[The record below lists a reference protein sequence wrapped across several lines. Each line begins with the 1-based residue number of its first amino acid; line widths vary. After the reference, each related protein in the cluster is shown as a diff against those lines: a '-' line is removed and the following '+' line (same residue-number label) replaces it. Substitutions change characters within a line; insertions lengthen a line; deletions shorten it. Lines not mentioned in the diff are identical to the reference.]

1 MGRDTLRFRDAE
13 GRRGGRRGRDRR
25 LVPRPHGAFQGAADG
40 GVRAAAQDLD
50 RQDPEVRAA
59 RAGAGA
65 RPGPM
70 TTNDLFDLSGQ
81 AAIVTG
87 ASSGLGRR
95 FAVPLARAGARVAG
109 AARRTER
116 LAEVA
121 REIEAFDGRAFPIAL
136 DVTDG
141 TSVRDAVAA
150 AETELGPI
158 AVLVNNAGTADAQA
172 PLEQDEADWDRV
184 FDTNL
189 KGAWRMSQEVA
200 RHMVRLGHGGRIVN
214 IGSILGGRAMGRV
227 AAYSASKAGLMQL
240 TRTLALTLARH
251 DIRVN
256 AIAPGYFETDLNRGF
271 LAGEAGKALIERIPL
286 RRTGRHDELDGALLL
301 LASGASGYMTGSIVT
316 VDGGFR

>member
-1 MGRDTLRFRDAE
+1 
-13 GRRGGRRGRDRR
+13 
-25 LVPRPHGAFQGAADG
+25 
-40 GVRAAAQDLD
+40 
-50 RQDPEVRAA
+50 
-59 RAGAGA
+59 
-65 RPGPM
+65 M
-70 TTNDLFDLSGQ
+70 TTRDFFDLSGQ

-95 FAVPLARAGARVAG
+95 FAVTLARAGAKVAV
-109 AARRTER
+109 AARRTDR

-121 REIEAFDGRAFPIAL
+121 REIEAFDGRAFPVAL
-136 DVTDG
+136 DVTDAA
-141 TSVRDAVAA
+141 SVRDAVAA

-214 IGSILGGRAMGRV
+214 IGSILGVRAMGRV

-240 TRTLALTLARH
+240 TRTLALTLARR

-256 AIAPGYFETDLNRGF
+256 AIAPGYFATDLNRGF
-271 LAGEAGKALIERIPL
+271 LAGEAGRALVERIPL

-301 LASGASGYMTGSIVT
+301 LASAASGYMTGSVVT
-316 VDGGFR
+316 VDGGFSVGL